1 MKPARFIRILFATV
15 LAFLLAATATA
26 AWFSR
31 SQSQTLTEMK
41 FVEYPTV
48 LPPGPKVALV
58 KGSYTEGQWMSMVKV
73 PAGFVMPP
81 HSHPDER
88 TIIVVSGVLFQGEGE
103 KVDEKALKA
112 FPAGSVIIDPP
123 KEPHYHLYK
132 EDTVFIEMGS
142 SPTAVNYVNPSD
154 APARR

>member
-1 MKPARFIRILFATV
+1 
-15 LAFLLAATATA
+15 
-26 AWFSR
+26 
-31 SQSQTLTEMK
+31 MK
-41 FVEYPTV
+41 FVEFPTV

-58 KGSYTEGQWMSMVKV
+58 RGSYTEGQWMSMVKV

-88 TIIVVSGVLFQGEGE
+88 TIIVVSGVLYQGEGE